1 MTLREIIPK
10 IGNNIGE
17 GASKNQWGFE
27 IT

>member
-1 MTLREIIPK
+1 MTLRKIIPK
-10 IGNNIGE
+10 IGNNVGE